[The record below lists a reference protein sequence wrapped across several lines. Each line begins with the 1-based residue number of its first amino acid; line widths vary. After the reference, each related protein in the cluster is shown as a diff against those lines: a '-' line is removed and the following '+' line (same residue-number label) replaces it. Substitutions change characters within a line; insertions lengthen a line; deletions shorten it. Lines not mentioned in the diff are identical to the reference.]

1 MADGKVKT
9 ALQNIR
15 NHWNE
20 PDRENGKYVPFKEYL
35 TVFFGVGMN
44 YSVSSPLGY
53 LGFSASCFLVMYHY
67 KLPYL
72 AFSVITLIG
81 LPLSYMWN
89 ILTWVV
95 NDNLGILQKK
105 TERKFLTFYGIVTLL
120 GLSMILF
127 DSSLIL
133 PASAANVL
141 NGINGVSARSFLKIF
156 GIQLFANAY
165 GGLRNILWKR
175 KLVPKYGRYKYELF
189 ANFFQKSAMIILIGW
204 LPIYNVKVVE
214 DRMWMAYLLF
224 MVYDMFPFNNVIE
237 NCTQNISPNPHER
250 MLIRT
255 WPVKLSHFVRNVF
268 DVIIPLFGIA
278 FDDIRFYKF
287 VIPAVF
293 IPMGALTL
301 ISVRNISERIPQPP
315 LEKKQRVSF
324 WYGISQVMKNKYNW
338 LNTISSL
345 LDSLGNGSISIVNV
359 MYFFSFRMYTQ
370 CALYGL
376 MKTLYSFRSTPL
388 SFIAPYFVKRF
399 PYRTLKVFKLI
410 ICALCAVSEM
420 LTIMAFP
427 TKQNM
432 CGIVIFTCEFI
443 KGFANSI
450 PDVADSDMTI
460 RKNDY
465 QMYLSGERLESSS
478 EVFKWVISPVTTF
491 VGLIIPVI
499 ILRSGFNSNWDI
511 LFIDSARFNIVA
523 VPLAFDLAGFVLMIV
538 PYLFWDFNNP
548 QHEYVMEVLKQR
560 EQLAKEG
567 YFPAEYEGGLSFM
580 EPGELHAGIPVESAA
595 MIAKRDALPGGAEAG
610 EEEETGPETETETEH
625 ESSAEPEETE

>member
-1 MADGKVKT
+1 MADGKGK
-9 ALQNIR
+9 ALFQNIKT
-15 NHWNE
+15 HWNE
-20 PDRENGKYVPFKEYL
+20 PDREKGNYVPFKEYL
-35 TVFFGVGMN
+35 TVFWGVGMN
-44 YSVSSPLGY
+44 YSINTPLSY
-53 LGFSASCFLVMYHY
+53 LGFSASCFLIMYHY

-81 LPLSYMWN
+81 LPLSYLWN
-89 ILTWVV
+89 ILRWVV
-95 NDNLGILQKK
+95 NDNLGILEKK
-105 TERKFLTFYGIVTLL
+105 TERKFLAFYGIISII
-120 GLSMILF
+120 GLAMILF
-127 DSSLIL
+127 DSSLLL
-133 PASAANVL
+133 PSSAAGL
-141 NGINGVSARSFLKIF
+141 LDGINGVSARSFLKIV
-156 GIQLFANAY
+156 GIQLFVNAY
-165 GGLRNILWKR
+165 GGLRNILWRK

-189 ANFFQKSAMIILIGW
+189 ANFFQKSAMIILVGW
-204 LPIYNVKVVE
+204 LPIYDVKSVE

-224 MVYDMFPFNNVIE
+224 MVYDMFPFSNVIE
-237 NCTQNISPNPHER
+237 QCTQNISPNPHER

-255 WPVKLSHFVRNVF
+255 WPVKLSHFVKNIF
-268 DVIIPLFGIA
+268 DVIVPLFGIA
-278 FDDIRFYKF
+278 FDDIRFYKY

-315 LEKKQRVSF
+315 LEKKQKISF

-345 LDSLGNGSISIVNV
+345 LDSLGNGMINLTNV

-370 CALYGL
+370 CILYGL
-376 MKTLYSFRSTPL
+376 MKTLFSFKSTPL

-399 PYRTLKVFKLI
+399 SYRTLKITKLV
-410 ICALCAVSEM
+410 ICAVNSVAEM

-432 CGIVIFTCEFI
+432 CGIVIFVCEFI

-450 PDVADSDMTI
+450 PDVADADMGI

-465 QMYLSGERLESSS
+465 QMYLSGERLENFSG
-478 EVFKWVISPVTTF
+478 VFNWIISPVTTF
-491 VGLIIPVI
+491 VSLIIPVI

-511 LFIDSARFNIVA
+511 LYIDSVRFSILA
-523 VPLAFDLAGFVLMIV
+523 VPLAFDLAGFVLMII

-560 EQLAKEG
+560 EKLAQEG
-567 YFPAEYEGGLSFM
+567 YFPADYEGGLNFM
-580 EPGELHAGIPVESAA
+580 EPGKLHAGIPVESAD
-595 MIAKRDALPGGAEAG
+595 MIERRKSLIGITQETPEAI
-610 EEEETGPETETETEH
+610 EAN
-625 ESSAEPEETE
+625 SNLSD

>member
-1 MADGKVKT
+1 MADGKGK
-9 ALQNIR
+9 ALFQNIKK
-15 NHWNE
+15 HWNE
-20 PDRENGKYVPFKEYL
+20 PDREKGNYVPFKEYL

-44 YSVSSPLGY
+44 YSINTPLSY

-81 LPLSYMWN
+81 LPLSYLWN
-89 ILTWVV
+89 VLKWVV
-95 NDNLGILQKK
+95 NDNLGILEKK
-105 TERKFLTFYGIVTLL
+105 TERKFLAFYGIISII

-127 DSSLIL
+127 DTSLLL
-133 PASAANVL
+133 PSSAAGL
-141 NGINGVSARSFLKIF
+141 LDGINGVSARSFLKIV
-156 GIQLFANAY
+156 GIQLFVNAY
-165 GGLRNILWKR
+165 GGLRNILWRK

-189 ANFFQKSAMIILIGW
+189 ANFFQKSVMIILIGW
-204 LPIYNVKVVE
+204 LPIYDVKSVE

-224 MVYDMFPFNNVIE
+224 MVYDMFPFTNVIE
-237 NCTQNISPNPHER
+237 QCTQNISPNPHER

-255 WPVKLSHFVRNVF
+255 WPVKLSHFVKNIF
-268 DVIIPLFGIA
+268 DVIVPLFGIA
-278 FDDIRFYKF
+278 FDDIRFYKY

-315 LEKKQRVSF
+315 LEKKQKISF

-338 LNTISSL
+338 LNTISTL
-345 LDSLGNGSISIVNV
+345 LDSLGNGMINLTNV

-370 CALYGL
+370 CILYGL

-399 PYRTLKVFKLI
+399 SYRTLKIAKLV
-410 ICALCAVSEM
+410 ICAVNSVAEM

-432 CGIVIFTCEFI
+432 CGIVIFVCEFI
-443 KGFANSI
+443 KGFATSI
-450 PDVADSDMTI
+450 PDVADADMGI

-465 QMYLSGERLESSS
+465 QMYLSGERLENFSG
-478 EVFKWVISPVTTF
+478 VFNWIISPVTTF
-491 VGLIIPVI
+491 VSLIIPVL
-499 ILRSGFNSNWDI
+499 ILRNGFNSNWDI
-511 LFIDSARFNIVA
+511 LYIDSVRFSILA
-523 VPLAFDLAGFVLMIV
+523 VPLAFDLAGFVLMII

-560 EQLAKEG
+560 EKLAQEG
-567 YFPAEYEGGLSFM
+567 YFPADYEGGLNFM
-580 EPGELHAGIPVESAA
+580 EPGVLHAGIPVESAD
-595 MIAKRDALPGGAEAG
+595 MIERRNSLIGITQEM
-610 EEEETGPETETETEH
+610 PESIITN
-625 ESSAEPEETE
+625 SNL